1 MCLEGNTSLV
11 STIHL
16 CQGRWVAR
24 TCVSSGFQ
32 DGLTHL
38 LTSTISYGCTFFHIY
53 FASPSCDIKIQ
64 LKTSVPSSSIGR
76 QAISQRQTVS
86 GTPEEAL
93 LLTYFFYHLSLLST
107 HMRNYVVYFIWH
119 VCVCSER
126 KGLNLCLFLQFV
138 YVITRNLDYIWP
150 HQSTNR
156 LTQKD
161 LRFLSWATEGGG
173 VCGTHVWEKYAS
185 KQHLDEV
192 AHSGPQPWKQ
202 YSPMRKY
209 LETWHFTL
217 ESKRSDKRDCRR
229 KASSFPLAAAIR
241 WAYKYTQQL
250 WSKKQSGVM
259 CFLLRVCAAQD
270 SLPHPVR

>member
-173 VCGTHVWEKYAS
+173 GVRHPCLGKVCKQTAFGWSGSFRPTAMKAVQPNEKIPRN
-185 KQHLDEV
+185 L
-192 AHSGPQPWKQ
+192 
-202 YSPMRKY
+202 
-209 LETWHFTL
+209 TF
-217 ESKRSDKRDCRR
+217 
-229 KASSFPLAAAIR
+229 
-241 WAYKYTQQL
+241 
-250 WSKKQSGVM
+250 
-259 CFLLRVCAAQD
+259 
-270 SLPHPVR
+270 HPRE